1 MWAEWGQFLLALA
14 VAVAGLQALFGLVGA
29 ARHRLAWMVAARRAA
44 VAQMVLLLTAFAT
57 LISRFLASDF
67 SVALVAKNSSTL
79 TPWYYQIT
87 ATWGN
92 HEGSMLM
99 WALALSGWTA
109 AVAWRSHSLTEA
121 MRARVVGI
129 LGAVSTGFL
138 LFLTLTSNPFA
149 RLVPA
154 PGQGRDLNPLLQ
166 DPGMIIHPPL
176 LYMGYVGTAV
186 VFAFALAALITGRM
200 DAAWSRWAR
209 PWGLAAWVFL
219 TLGIMVGS
227 WWAYYELGWG
237 GWWFWDPVE
246 NASFIPWLVLT
257 AFIHSII
264 VTEKRGAFR
273 AWTVLLAIAAFSL
286 SLLGTFLV
294 RSGVITSVHA
304 FASDPARGLFILGLL
319 AVTVGVSLLLFAWR
333 APMLAGGGAFAW
345 FARET
350 TLLINNILMSV
361 AAAAILLGTVYPLL
375 LDALRLGKLSVG
387 EPYFVAVFVPLMTP
401 AVLFMAIAPFLRW
414 KHDEWSRLARRIV
427 GDLAVTMGAA
437 VLLLWWLDHLTL
449 RAWLGMWLTLW
460 VAVGSFRLLA
470 ERLGNRM
477 EGQSAIER
485 LARIPGSWWGMW
497 LAHLGVGVFI
507 MGATLLGAFEAR
519 LDVKM
524 APGQT
529 AELSGYLFRF
539 LGVQE
544 VPGPNYTAMRGTVE
558 VRQGDRLVA
567 VLTPEKRS
575 YHFSAMPMTEAA
587 VATTLWR
594 DLYVSLGDRVDGD
607 EWVVML
613 FYKPMVLFLWLG
625 PLLMA
630 IAGVTAALDRR
641 YRRTQTAAMPTVAL
655 AARG

>member
-1 MWAEWGQFLLALA
+1 
-14 VAVAGLQALFGLVGA
+14 
-29 ARHRLAWMVAARRAA
+29 
-44 VAQMVLLLTAFAT
+44 
-57 LISRFLASDF
+57 
-67 SVALVAKNSSTL
+67 
-79 TPWYYQIT
+79 
-87 ATWGN
+87 
-92 HEGSMLM
+92 
-99 WALALSGWTA
+99 
-109 AVAWRSHSLTEA
+109 
-121 MRARVVGI
+121 
-129 LGAVSTGFL
+129 
-138 LFLTLTSNPFA
+138 
-149 RLVPA
+149 
-154 PGQGRDLNPLLQ
+154 
-166 DPGMIIHPPL
+166 MIIHPPL

-304 FASDPARGLFILGLL
+304 FASAPARGLFILGLL

-414 KHDEWSRLARRIV
+414 KQDEWSRLARRIV

-485 LARIPGSWWGMW
+485 LVRIPGSWWGMW
-497 LAHLGVGVFI
+497 LAHLGVGAFI

-575 YHFSAMPMTEAA
+575 YHFSAMLMTEAA

-641 YRRTQTAAMPTVAL
+641 YRRTQAAAMPTVAL